1 MLLHHMKKIG
11 VKLTGDKVLE
21 KTADYNHKNLI
32 QQYKLHGNFVIDPA
46 DEKAVQKMDPNQARP
61 IKLKRTIRRIEQETQ
76 PKNETS
82 ETMFDRVIEKVRPL
96 DMYEK
101 MYLEKKQKIDC
112 KNEKK
117 VVNS

>member
-1 MLLHHMKKIG
+1 
-11 VKLTGDKVLE
+11 
-21 KTADYNHKNLI
+21 
-32 QQYKLHGNFVIDPA
+32 
-46 DEKAVQKMDPNQARP
+46 
-61 IKLKRTIRRIEQETQ
+61 
-76 PKNETS
+76 
-82 ETMFDRVIEKVRPL
+82 MFDRVIEKVRPL